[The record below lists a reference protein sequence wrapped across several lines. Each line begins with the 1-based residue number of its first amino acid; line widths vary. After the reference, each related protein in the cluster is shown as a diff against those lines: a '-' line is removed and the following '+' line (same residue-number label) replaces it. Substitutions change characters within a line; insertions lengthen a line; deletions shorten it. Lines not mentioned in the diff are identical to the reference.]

1 MRRLATCGGEGPA
14 IGVLSLA
21 RFLEVVLAG
30 SVPPAPE
37 FGQVLP
43 IAPSQ
48 AVVDFLASR
57 RSASAMS
64 LTAPGPDDAELAD
77 LLRLAARVPDHGKL
91 APWRFVILRGAAK
104 DAFAEQIT
112 ALADSQA
119 NPAKANAAL
128 RKLTRPPVAVAVIS
142 RHIPGE
148 IPEWEQR
155 QSASAVC
162 QLMLLAAAAMGWGA
176 NWITDWYAYDPRAKA
191 ILGLTESELVA
202 GFLYLGTST
211 EPPQERVRPDVAAIT
226 REWSAD

>member
-1 MRRLATCGGEGPA
+1 M
-14 IGVLSLA
+14 
-21 RFLEVVLAG
+21 AG

-64 LTAPGPDDAELAD
+64 LTAPGPDDAELTD

-91 APWRFVILRGAAK
+91 APWRFVILRGPAK
-104 DAFAEQIT
+104 DAFAAQVT

-119 NPAKANAAL
+119 NPVKANAAL
-128 RKLTRPPVAVAVIS
+128 RKLTRPPVCVAVIS

-162 QLMLLAAAAMGWGA
+162 QQMLLAAAALGWGA
-176 NWITDWYAYDPRAKA
+176 NWITDWYSYDPRATA
-191 ILGLTESELVA
+191 ILGLAEGELVA

-211 EPPQERVRPDVAAIT
+211 EAPQERVRPDVAAIT
-226 REWSAD
+226 TEWSPD